1 MRPAPIQA
9 SFTTFAAVNST
20 LPWELFRRELDH
32 REDRAYRHRGAR
44 LDQDR
49 LEHAACNGGNFSRH
63 LVGFD
68 LEKRLVRFD
77 RIADFLVP
85 VGHGAFSDRLAQLR
99 HDHVHFFPLRPG
111 HAARR
116 ESRPRRTSATM
127 RATDGTTASS
137 SWSAAGSGMWGV
149 VIRTIGPLSAPKI
162 SSWMTE
168 AISAPQPHSRGFS
181 STVKTRPVRAD
192 SASSVRVSSGTS
204 ERTSITV
211 AEIPCSAASVSAAL
225 SARGTM
231 AASAITV
238 MSFPSR
244 STFA

>member
-49 LEHAACNGGNFSRH
+49 LEHAACNGGNLSRH

-85 VGHGAFSDRLAQLR
+85 VGDGAFGNRLAQLR
-99 HDHVHFFPLRPG
+99 HDHVHFFRLLKTGDRPRFSNPVRPFAPAAKTWSVPY
-111 HAARR
+111 AARR
-116 ESRPRRTSATM
+116 ESRPRRTS
-127 RATDGTTASS
+127 
-137 SWSAAGSGMWGV
+137 
-149 VIRTIGPLSAPKI
+149 
-162 SSWMTE
+162 
-168 AISAPQPHSRGFS
+168 
-181 STVKTRPVRAD
+181 
-192 SASSVRVSSGTS
+192 
-204 ERTSITV
+204 
-211 AEIPCSAASVSAAL
+211 
-225 SARGTM
+225 
-231 AASAITV
+231 
-238 MSFPSR
+238 
-244 STFA
+244 